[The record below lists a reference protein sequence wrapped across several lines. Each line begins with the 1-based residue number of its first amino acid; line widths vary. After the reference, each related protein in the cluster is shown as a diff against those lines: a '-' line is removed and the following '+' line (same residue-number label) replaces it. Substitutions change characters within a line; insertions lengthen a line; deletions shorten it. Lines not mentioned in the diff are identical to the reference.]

1 MNKKFSKLLGLL
13 LALALVFTAIPVSF
27 ADPAASS
34 GNAETT
40 DPAAPA
46 IDVKFD
52 LTVNKLRF
60 FDWTKLSVVKNC
72 SYRWEAT
79 TEKDPKSTKLVSE
92 KQHALTSDM
101 VAVPTTE
108 KMHPVS
114 DKANIKDYKLHEV
127 YNVKLVVTLDATSAI
142 ADPAL
147 KVSVGDRELKDEKD
161 NSILE
166 QAFDVTF
173 NKDGSFKEVAGK
185 ALETG
190 KKNFEVTV
198 AKDFTL
204 EYAEPALDDLTL
216 TLLDSKGKGVEGKE
230 IKAFAVK
237 TNGTKYVT
245 DQNGD
250 FIVEENANSVS
261 LGFNNM
267 DAGNGSSLSTNGKGV
282 YRISKA
288 KLQPILDQIAVTG
301 YPGNSNENKLTVAFA
316 AVENGKVISDYAFV
330 TIKSGYQKNEVKNLT
345 GVMHLNKSFS
355 ETTFKVLV
363 REINGDVPVQAG
375 KGYKV
380 TLMKNEAKHLEEP
393 KWVASKYEAVT
404 NENGEVELK
413 VPNSELFTDH
423 EIMDAL
429 TGNRTGENARPGLL
443 PKDFLAYVRKYSVAS
458 ALKVTSP
465 DGKQSQIKNF
475 KSLKL
480 KDEDTKLVFDFDI
493 SKPYKFN
500 RIAGE
505 NRFETAVQIAKRTFP
520 EGLKSGVA
528 ILAESENGA
537 DALAAAG
544 LSHVLQAP
552 VLLTGRGSSTLNKA
566 TADYMKEQ
574 VKAGKLK
581 YVVVLGGTDAI
592 PGAIE
597 SYINNDKDLKLDVSR
612 MYGENRYET
621 ARQIAEFMRGTGNVW
636 KSISAAMKKS
646 GVDIDNDLRTQSF
659 TQVILANG
667 TRFADG
673 VIASVPAAKFGTPV
687 LLTEANSLHKEAKEF
702 IEETAAAQGTFRT
715 YLMGG
720 TAVLSDNVYG
730 QIKGSKTRLDGEN
743 RYWTN
748 IKTNKEF
755 FARATKLYIAT
766 GTALPDSLVSGML
779 VANDDAALMLVGPNG
794 LTDAQKKYLK
804 ESTSY
809 SSVEIL
815 GGFNAVPATVEDQ
828 IMEFMANRVK

>member
-27 ADPAASS
+27 ADPAVSS

-79 TEKDPKSTKLVSE
+79 TEKDSKSTKLVSSE
-92 KQHALTSDM
+92 QHQLTDGK
-101 VAVPTTE
+101 VTVPATE
-108 KMHPVS
+108 DMHPLS
-114 DKANIKDYKLHEV
+114 DKANKHDYKLHEV

-147 KVSVGDRELKDEKD
+147 KVSVGNTELKDEKD

-173 NKDGSFKEVAGK
+173 NKDGSLKEVSGK

-198 AKDFTL
+198 VKDFTL

-237 TNGTKYVT
+237 TNDKKYVT

-250 FIVEENANSVS
+250 FIVEDNAISES
-261 LGFNNM
+261 LRGNNTIP
-267 DAGNGSSLSTNGKGV
+267 GTSSDSSSYRTNGKGQ

-288 KLQPILDQIAVTG
+288 ALKPILDKIAVTG
-301 YPGNSNENKLTVAFA
+301 YPGKSNESKLTVAFA

-330 TIKSGYQKNEVKNLT
+330 TIKSGYQANYVKNLT
-345 GVMHLNKSFS
+345 GVMHLKKSLS

-380 TLMKNEAKHLEEP
+380 TLMKNEGKHLEEP

-413 VPNSELFTDH
+413 VPNSELFTEH
-423 EIMDAL
+423 EIINGKIDSHLDNTVA
-429 TGNRTGENARPGLL
+429 AI
-443 PKDFLAYVRKYSVAS
+443 KKYSVS
-458 ALKVTSP
+458 SSLRVTSP
-465 DGKQSQIKNF
+465 DGKQSQIKTFAN
-475 KSLKL
+475 LKL

-621 ARQIAEFMRGTGNVW
+621 ARQIAEFMRGTGKVW
-636 KSISAAMKKS
+636 NSVIAAMTKS
-646 GVDIDNDLRTQSF
+646 GVKESDLKAQTF
-659 TQVILANG
+659 TQIILANG

-673 VIASVPAAKFGTPV
+673 VIASVPAAKFGTPI

-804 ESTSY
+804 ESASY